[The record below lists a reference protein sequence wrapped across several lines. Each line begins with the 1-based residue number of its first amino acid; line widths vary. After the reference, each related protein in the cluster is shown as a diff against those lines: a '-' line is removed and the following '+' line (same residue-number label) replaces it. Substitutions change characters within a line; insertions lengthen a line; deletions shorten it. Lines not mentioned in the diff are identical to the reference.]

1 MEKRD
6 TRKLKPEVQ
15 QELRNQAIRLRQSG
29 MTYKEIG
36 AIVGVHPTNVC
47 KWWKAYEQGG
57 KKAVA
62 HKVRGRRQGECRTLT
77 KAQERE
83 LRHAI
88 KDRCPD
94 QLKLPFSLWTRIAVQ
109 QLVKQLYSIRMPIR
123 TVGEYLKRWGF
134 TPQKPLTRAYEKNP
148 KAVQQWLDESYPAI
162 AERAKTENAEI
173 HWGDET
179 GLLNSAYYHRSYAPA
194 GKTPVVGMPAKRERV
209 SMISTVTNQGKVRFM
224 LYEQAMNAKTLIR
237 FMGRLI
243 KDTDRK
249 VFLVL
254 DNLRS
259 HHSKPVREWLEER
272 KERIEVFFL
281 PSYSPELNPD
291 EYLNRD
297 LKLNVHKGT
306 PARTKAQLKRKTIGH
321 LRKLQKLPSRIVKY
335 FKDPNIA
342 YAA

>member
-1 MEKRD
+1 MEKID

-15 QELRNQAIRLRQSG
+15 QALRHQAVRLRKSG

-57 KKAVA
+57 QKAVRQ
-62 HKVRGRRQGECRTLT
+62 KKRGRRKGHCRTLS
-77 KAQERE
+77 KDQERE
-83 LRHAI
+83 LQHAI

-94 QLKLPFSLWTRIAVQ
+94 QLKLPFALWTRIAVQ
-109 QLVKQLYSIRMPIR
+109 QLVKQLYAIQMPVR

-148 KAVQQWLDESYPAI
+148 KAVQKWLDESYPAI
-162 AERAKTENAEI
+162 AERSKVEDAEI

-179 GLLNSAYYHRSYAPA
+179 GLLNSAYYHRSYAPS
-194 GKTPVVGMPAKRERV
+194 GKTPAVRMPAKRERV

-224 LYEQAMNAKTLIR
+224 LYEKSMNAQTLIK
-237 FMGRLI
+237 FMRRLI
-243 KDTDRK
+243 KDSERK
-249 VFLVL
+249 VFLIL
-254 DNLRS
+254 DNLRT
-259 HHSKPVREWLEER
+259 HHSKPVREWLEDHR
-272 KERIEVFFL
+272 QQIEVFFL

-297 LKLNVHKGT
+297 LKLNVHKGI
-306 PARTKAQLKRKTIGH
+306 PARTKSQLKRKTIGH
-321 LRKLQKLPSRIVKY
+321 LRKLQKLPKRIMKY
-335 FKDPNIA
+335 FEDPNIA